1 MVYLFTVLKNGWIFP
16 WRTVRL
22 LVISIDG
29 KSMYNPQYSPEVVE
43 HQPGARYE
51 KQGTAAGGGTRKG
64 SSSRHPLKIE
74 CGGGALRGDGRKG
87 GSEPPGKITTSIFV
101 SLATEISIGW
111 FQLTGCWRLPSKQ
124 TWQNLFRRFCLRK
137 ILENNRSK
145 WVTFHCHVWLPEG
158 SDYTWRATDTWRT
171 WSWMFMLLGD
181 TWCRRLVAWNGSYMV
196 HIFKN
201 MFSSEIM
208 WIETKTNTQVLLG
221 LDSLLI
227 YLLCT
232 FS

>member
-1 MVYLFTVLKNGWIFP
+1 MVNPCTIHSTVPRWWNINQGLD
-16 WRTVRL
+16 T
-22 LVISIDG
+22 
-29 KSMYNPQYSPEVVE
+29 KSRVQQPEVGPEKGPALDILWRSNVAVE
-43 HQPGARYE
+43 LFGAMVVRE
-51 KQGTAAGGGTRKG
+51 DQ
-64 SSSRHPLKIE
+64 S
-74 CGGGALRGDGRKG
+74 
-87 GSEPPGKITTSIFV
+87 PPEKITTSIFV

-137 ILENNRSK
+137 IMENNRSK